1 MDELVRERIIKYI
14 LRRMDEYGV
23 TAEHLMPAEEE
34 VEPEAVPALPNAAM
48 AQPMPKPTPG
58 VVQYADAS
66 GNSWDGAGA
75 MPEWLL
81 RAVRAGQ
88 SPDFFK
94 RS

>member
-14 LRRMDEYGV
+14 QRRMDEFGI
-23 TAEHLMPAEEE
+23 TAEHLMPPEEE
-34 VEPEAVPALPNAAM
+34 APEPEHALPKAIAAQ
-48 AQPMPKPTPG
+48 AMPKPTPG

-66 GNSWDGAGA
+66 GNSWDGAGP

-88 SPDFFK
+88 TPDFFK

>member
-14 LRRMDEYGV
+14 RRRMDEFGI

-34 VEPEAVPALPNAAM
+34 APPEVLSLPKSLTPQA
-48 AQPMPKPTPG
+48 MPKPTPG
-58 VVQYADAS
+58 VVQYADAY
-66 GNSWDGAGA
+66 GNSWDGAGP

-88 SPDFFK
+88 TPDFFK

>member
-1 MDELVRERIIKYI
+1 MDEFVRERIIKYI
-14 LRRMDEYGV
+14 RRRMDEYGI
-23 TAEHLMPAEEE
+23 TAEHLKPAEEE
-34 VEPEAVPALPNAAM
+34 AAPEPISPLAKTAMPQAL
-48 AQPMPKPTPG
+48 PKPTPG
-58 VVQYADAS
+58 VVQYADAY

-88 SPDFFK
+88 TPDFFK

>member
-1 MDELVRERIIKYI
+1 
-14 LRRMDEYGV
+14 
-23 TAEHLMPAEEE
+23 MPAEEE
-34 VEPEAVPALPNAAM
+34 TVAEPEPALPKAGMPA
-48 AQPMPKPTPG
+48 MPKPTPG

-66 GNSWDGAGA
+66 GNSWDGSGP

-88 SPDFFK
+88 TPDFFK